1 MPKKDTPVA
10 CTLPEPAQR
19 ARRDGIDRTLARE
32 IAEIRELSDGY
43 ALRFEPR
50 PGLVEDLGRFI
61 DAERLCCAF
70 LDFSLRV
77 RGAGPVWLE
86 LTGSGEAKSF
96 LKKQVDSC

>member
-1 MPKKDTPVA
+1 MPKERHAGRVHATRA
-10 CTLPEPAQR
+10 GAASA
-19 ARRDGIDRTLARE
+19 ARRIDRTLARE

-77 RGAGPVWLE
+77 RGDRTRLVGAHRFRRSQE
-86 LTGSGEAKSF
+86 LPEEAS
-96 LKKQVDSC
+96 